1 MPRGHGSGERRH
13 SHDHPTR
20 LVQTPAGSEPPPL
33 ELSPACAKAGS
44 DAQRAPGTLQGG
56 SRRRGRVLA
65 SHQPGA
71 DAGSDDITVARRAL
85 FFLRLRD
92 RRRRRRRR
100 RGKWR
105 RGGPGRGHGA
115 TSSLD
120 LSGPGGPRARGP
132 GWATLLASP
141 AHLALRG
148 TRSRG
153 GGGPRRSPS

>member
-1 MPRGHGSGERRH
+1 MPQGHGSGERGH

-44 DAQRAPGTLQGG
+44 DAQRHSVQGG

-65 SHQPGA
+65 RHQPGA
-71 DAGSDDITVARRAL
+71 DAGSDDIPVARRAL
-85 FFLRLRD
+85 FLLRLRD
-92 RRRRRRRR
+92 RRWR
-100 RGKWR
+100 RGKWSLA
-105 RGGPGRGHGA
+105 GPGRGHGA

-120 LSGPGGPRARGP
+120 LAGPGGPRARGP

-148 TRSRG
+148 TPSRG